1 MLFPSLIH
9 PFYNFPPY
17 CYLNLLVFL
26 FSFALS
32 TFNYNLL
39 LVLSLLYIIRRTFFI
54 TLCCAFSSVDIKQI
68 VLFIYLGNYCIF
80 LAPCGR
86 NMQKETKEK
95 KYKERSQENAREEV
109 GVEHTMCLLF
119 SFKF

>member
-1 MLFPSLIH
+1 MLLYIPFTIFPHTVIFILIYSFPS
-9 PFYNFPPY
+9 
-17 CYLNLLVFL
+17 

-68 VLFIYLGNYCIF
+68 VLLIYLGNYCIF

-86 NMQKETKEK
+86 NMQKETKDK
-95 KYKERSQENAREEV
+95 KYKERSQESGREEV